1 MPIIGYKILRRSV
14 KKRGV
19 LLTVWR
25 IYAIIYGELMY
36 LFPEGKNTGQA
47 EKRWNRRKKN
57 SIQDKETVGSLR

>member
-1 MPIIGYKILRRSV
+1 MIGYKILRRSV
-14 KKRGV
+14 KKRAF

-47 EKRWNRRKKN
+47 EKKWNRRKKN
-57 SIQDKETVGSLR
+57 SIQDMETVGSLR